1 MKYWFHPEAEAEF
14 NAAID
19 YFEEIETGLGYDF
32 AVEIFSTIERIIPTP
47 NAWPT
52 LDEDIR
58 RCLVKRFPYGV
69 LYSEEQDGIWIIA
82 IMHLHRSPD
91 YWKQRAMK
99 E

>member
-1 MKYWFHPEAEAEF
+1 MKYWFHPEAEMEF

-19 YFEEIETGLGYDF
+19 YFEEKETGLGYDF
-32 AVEIFSTIERIIPTP
+32 AVEVFSTIERIILSP
-47 NAWPT
+47 NAWPV

-69 LYSEEQDGIWIIA
+69 LYSEEKDGIWIVA
-82 IMHLHRSPD
+82 IMHLYRSPD
-91 YWKQRAMK
+91 YWKQRATK